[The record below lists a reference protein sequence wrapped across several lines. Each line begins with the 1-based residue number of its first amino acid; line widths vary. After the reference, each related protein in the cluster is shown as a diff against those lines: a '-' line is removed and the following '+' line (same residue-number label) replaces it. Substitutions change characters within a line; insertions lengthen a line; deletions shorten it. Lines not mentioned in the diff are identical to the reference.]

1 MPHSIS
7 SRDALKLWHEVSL
20 EGVREDVPD
29 LTARQQALLLT
40 VYLTP
45 MPHTVRGLSE
55 RLNIAKP
62 AVTRA
67 LDTLSRHG
75 YVRRKKDPEDLRNVL
90 VQRTVQGSV
99 YLRELGDRIS
109 QIAAGEYGKEDEVL
123 EQAAA

>member
-1 MPHSIS
+1 MNQALS
-7 SRDALKLWHEVSL
+7 SRDALRLWHAVSL

-40 VYLTP
+40 VYLNP

-55 RLNIAKP
+55 TLNIAKP

-67 LDTLSRHG
+67 LDTLSRLG
-75 YVRRKKDPEDLRNVL
+75 YVKRKKDPEDLRNVL

-99 YLRELGDRIS
+99 YLRELGDRIANIS
-109 QIAAGEYGKEDEVL
+109 AGRDTNEQIDR
-123 EQAAA
+123 AAA